1 MKLFKNIRQVFIN
14 EGNFKKYL
22 WYAIGEILLVMIG
35 ISLAFQLDNW
45 NENRLKEN
53 TEVSYYVNIK
63 EQIADDKELI
73 ESQLDFNNRFKLEF
87 AYANA
92 IIESN
97 DRTKT
102 DTLGLIIRNL
112 TQYSDFDRKGNIYET
127 LVNSGEIKLLRN
139 QSIVNNIRVIEE
151 KYNYM
156 NRMENIHYDAIMTH
170 AIQAINPV
178 IKFSN
183 GKIQKQ
189 EEIYNYEFQNLI
201 LSILQ
206 VMTEKDKVYQEALRE
221 IEFTTILIN
230 DELEVFNE
238 IPSRSQKALFN

>member
-1 MKLFKNIRQVFIN
+1 MKLFKNVRKSFIR
-14 EGNFKKYL
+14 EGSFKKYL

-45 NENRLKEN
+45 NENRLKES
-53 TEVSYYVNIK
+53 TEISYYQNII
-63 EQIADDKELI
+63 EQIADDKTLIIELV
-73 ESQLDFNNRFKLEF
+73 EFNNLYMSQFK
-87 AYANA
+87 YANEILEA
-92 IIESN
+92 N
-97 DRTKT
+97 DRSKM
-102 DTLGLIIRNL
+102 DTLGLIVRNL